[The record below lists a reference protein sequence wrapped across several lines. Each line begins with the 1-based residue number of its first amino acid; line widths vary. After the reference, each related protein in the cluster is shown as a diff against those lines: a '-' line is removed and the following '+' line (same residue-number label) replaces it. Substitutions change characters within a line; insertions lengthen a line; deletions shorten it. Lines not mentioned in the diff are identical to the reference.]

1 MTVSCVVTDPHAFII
16 LTLAFYSWWWW
27 RFILYCWDIYCF
39 LLISGDLFFCCC
51 SFSGNL
57 LIVLFENLVCSFC
70 CSYKVEILVSIPFVG
85 LDVVIATRTDRS
97 SGEDSSIVT
106 IFISLLS
113 QIISFWLVVAL
124 FTCPT
129 ASSSFCRS
137 LYISQV
143 LQLFSHCNLE
153 LAGRHRLWQY
163 FWNTLE
169 SQCNPLQLNLQ
180 FSRQTHRLI

>member
-1 MTVSCVVTDPHAFII
+1 MCVRIIMVT
-16 LTLAFYSWWWW
+16 LTFDSFLRSD
-27 RFILYCWDIYCF
+27 RSSRIYNSHFSF
-39 LLISGDLFFCCC
+39 LLLMVMEIYIVLLRYILLPFNIRRLIFCCC
-51 SFSGNL
+51 SFK
-57 LIVLFENLVCSFC
+57 NLVCSFC
-70 CSYKVEILVSIPFVG
+70 CSSKVEILVSIPFVG

-137 LYISQV
+137 LYNITSPAALFS
-143 LQLFSHCNLE
+143 LQLRARGKASIVTVFLKYS
-153 LAGRHRLWQY
+153 GI
-163 FWNTLE
+163 
-169 SQCNPLQLNLQ
+169 PM
-180 FSRQTHRLI
+180 

>member
-39 LLISGDLFFCCC
+39 LLISGDLFFV
-51 SFSGNL
+51 GNL

-137 LYISQV
+137 LYNITSPV
-143 LQLFSHCNLE
+143 ALFS
-153 LAGRHRLWQY
+153 
-163 FWNTLE
+163 
-169 SQCNPLQLNLQ
+169 LQPRARGKASIVTVFLKY
-180 FSRQTHRLI
+180 SGIPM

>member
-1 MTVSCVVTDPHAFII
+1 MCVRIIMVT
-16 LTLAFYSWWWW
+16 LTFDSFLRSD
-27 RFILYCWDIYCF
+27 RSSRIYNSHFSF
-39 LLISGDLFFCCC
+39 LLLMVMEIYIVLLRYILLPFNIRRLIFCCC

-129 ASSSFCRS
+129 ASSF
-137 LYISQV
+137 V
-143 LQLFSHCNLE
+143 
-153 LAGRHRLWQY
+153 
-163 FWNTLE
+163 
-169 SQCNPLQLNLQ
+169 
-180 FSRQTHRLI
+180 

>member
-1 MTVSCVVTDPHAFII
+1 MCVRIIMVT
-16 LTLAFYSWWWW
+16 LTFDSFLRSD
-27 RFILYCWDIYCF
+27 RSSRIYNSHFSF
-39 LLISGDLFFCCC
+39 LLLMMMEIYIVLLRYILLPFNIRRLIFCCC

-137 LYISQV
+137 LYNITSPV
-143 LQLFSHCNLE
+143 ALFS
-153 LAGRHRLWQY
+153 
-163 FWNTLE
+163 
-169 SQCNPLQLNLQ
+169 LQPRARGKASIVTVFLKY
-180 FSRQTHRLI
+180 SGIPM

>member
-1 MTVSCVVTDPHAFII
+1 MCVRIIMVT
-16 LTLAFYSWWWW
+16 LTFDSFLRSD
-27 RFILYCWDIYCF
+27 RSSRIYNSHFSF
-39 LLISGDLFFCCC
+39 LLLMVMEIYIVLLRYILLPFNIRRLIFCCC
-51 SFSGNL
+51 SFK
-57 LIVLFENLVCSFC
+57 NLVCSFC
-70 CSYKVEILVSIPFVG
+70 CSSKVEILVSIPFVG

-124 FTCPT
+124 LTCPT

-137 LYISQV
+137 LYNITSPAALFS
-143 LQLFSHCNLE
+143 LQLR
-153 LAGRHRLWQY
+153 ARGKA
-163 FWNTLE
+163 

>member
-1 MTVSCVVTDPHAFII
+1 MCVRITMVT
-16 LTLAFYSWWWW
+16 LTFDSFLRSD
-27 RFILYCWDIYCF
+27 RSSRIYNSHFSF
-39 LLISGDLFFCCC
+39 LLLMVMEIYIVLLRYILLPFNIRRLIFCCC

-57 LIVLFENLVCSFC
+57 LIVLFKNLVCSFC
-70 CSYKVEILVSIPFVG
+70 CSSKVEILVSIPFVG

-106 IFISLLS
+106 IVISLLS

-137 LYISQV
+137 LYNITSPAA
-143 LQLFSHCNLE
+143 LFS
-153 LAGRHRLWQY
+153 
-163 FWNTLE
+163 
-169 SQCNPLQLNLQ
+169 LQPRARGKASIVTVFLKY
-180 FSRQTHRLI
+180 SGIPM